1 MISERIEIKL
11 EIETSLAA
19 KRQEQRILSL
29 SSVAMVLFISIMSG
43 EFMEPMYTTAAGR
56 AIMTFSLILMG
67 SGVIISNRMM
77 NIRF

>member
-1 MISERIEIKL
+1 
-11 EIETSLAA
+11 
-19 KRQEQRILSL
+19 
-29 SSVAMVLFISIMSG
+29 MSG